1 MNKELKQQL
10 AGALETEDVPNTNPN
25 CKACNDTGK
34 NSRGNVCKACGGEGV
49 ELLKEMERA
58 DDDRRRGKKK
68 ISKPKQQIV
77 KTKTKVAKKVAVK
90 RVKVKT
96 AKVKSVQVKTAKV
109 KATKKI
115 VNKKRAVVKKA
126 AVKEVKT
133 AKEEP
138 TGCTAEK
145 VSPLGEPHSNN
156 WMLTR
161 LKNSAVLAFTLKT
174 AYQYRRELRG
184 MLDKAD
190 TLEKVAEVFFAEG
203 VESDMWKLFLSH
215 FFNLHKF

>member
-1 MNKELKQQL
+1 MNETLKQQL
-10 AGALETEDVPNTNPN
+10 VETLETAKAPEHKPN
-25 CKACNDTGK
+25 CAACNDTGK

-115 VNKKRAVVKKA
+115 VNKKHAVVKKA
-126 AVKEVKT
+126 AVKEVKP

-145 VSPLGEPHSNN
+145 VPPLGDPHSNN
-156 WMLTR
+156 WMLT
-161 LKNSAVLAFTLKT
+161 SGLA
-174 AYQYRRELRG
+174 
-184 MLDKAD
+184 
-190 TLEKVAEVFFAEG
+190 
-203 VESDMWKLFLSH
+203 
-215 FFNLHKF
+215 